1 MGIDYTIKR
10 DQTHFY
16 FDRSNKPV
24 LTVKPGQTVKIET
37 ERADNM
43 VLTEENPVF
52 RDRTEVLAKGA
63 NPVTGPIFVEGAK
76 PGDKL
81 SVSILEVTPCPD
93 QSPGYVTLVPGP
105 SGILPPFSL
114 YPEFKPETIWCKVKD
129 GKFSFPLKHKEMHIP
144 VQPFIGTI
152 GTAPAEERIA
162 SYWFSQEF
170 LGNVDCPEI
179 TTGKTVVMPVNVNG
193 ALLSLGDV
201 HVRQGHGEMS
211 GCAVECRGE
220 VVIRIDLLK
229 EKEAKYFEW
238 PQVNGPDY
246 IGSVGCIKHSMEH
259 TVQAALYD
267 LVKRL
272 EKFYGFELI
281 DAYQLVA
288 TCVELEIGQFTFP
301 HYSCL
306 AKIKKEF
313 L

>member
-1 MGIDYTIKR
+1 MGIDYIIKR
-10 DQTHFY
+10 DQIHFY
-16 FDRSNKPV
+16 FDKSNQPV
-24 LTVKPGQTVKIET
+24 LAVKPGRTIKIET

-43 VLTEENPVF
+43 VLTEKAPVF
-52 RDRTEVLAKGA
+52 RNRREVLAKGP
-63 NPVTGPIFVEGAK
+63 NPVTGPIWVEGAK

-81 SVSILEVTPCPD
+81 AVSIIDVVPCPD
-93 QSPGYVTLVPGP
+93 QSLAYVTLVPGP

-114 YPEFKPETIWCKVKD
+114 YPEFKPETIWCKVKN
-129 GKFSFPLKHKEMHIP
+129 GKFSFPLKHREMHIP
-144 VQPFIGTI
+144 VEPFIGTI
-152 GTAPAEERIA
+152 GVAPAEERVA
-162 SYWFSQEF
+162 SYWFDREF
-170 LGNVDCPEI
+170 VGNIDCP
-179 TTGKTVVMPVNVNG
+179 GVKPGNTVLLPVNIDG

-201 HVRQGHGEMS
+201 HVRQGHGEIS

-229 EKEAKYFEW
+229 EKEAQYFEW
-238 PQVNGPDY
+238 PQINGSDY
-246 IGSVGCIKHSMEH
+246 IGSVGCIKHSLES
-259 TVQAALYD
+259 TIQAALYD

-288 TCVELEIGQFTFP
+288 QCVELEIGQFTFP

-306 AKIKKEF
+306 AKIKKEY